1 VSVDEPTRT
10 VVVHC
15 PHWPVVAAALAA
27 GSAGDPVARLVGG
40 PVGGPAA
47 TVVVRANRVV
57 AASTG
62 ARGAGVAVGMRR
74 REAQRRCPHVVVLA
88 HDPDRDARC
97 FEPVAAAFDVLTPG
111 VEVSVPGTLAFA
123 TRGPSRYVGG
133 DHALAERTGWIAT
146 GATRGAEVGV
156 GVADG
161 AFAALLAARR
171 AGRGG
176 QPLVVAPGE
185 SPAFLAP
192 LPVAALTRAALDR
205 PVAADLTDLFTRLG
219 LRTLG
224 QVAALDG
231 ADLLGRFGEVG
242 VLVHRLARGLD
253 PRPLQARRPA
263 PELQVTR
270 EIDPPAEQADRAA
283 FVARV
288 LAGEL
293 HERLAAGGLACT
305 RVLVEAETDHGEILA
320 RYWRHEGALT
330 PAALTDRVR
339 WQLDGWLTGS
349 AAVRPTA
356 GIVRL
361 TLVPVEVV
369 AARGRQLGFWGGETL
384 VDERILRAVAR
395 LQGTLGAGSVRVAEI
410 RGGRSPADRV
420 VRVPV
425 EAVDLTAPRP
435 AAHLVAGPGA
445 RSRPGVGAGR
455 PRTGGGGRCRGSSGG
470 RHRPGRGHRATGPAH
485 PPRSPIPVGDG
496 VGRPVAGGGALVG
509 PGPPPAPGPL
519 PTGRRHRHRPPR
531 RHRGRSLVAR
541 SRLRLTQSTRPPS
554 RRRPGA
560 PGPRS
565 AGRVTRQTR
574 WTVPPRSC
582 VRAGGWWRPRCTG
595 DGR

>member
-1 VSVDEPTRT
+1 VNGDEPTRT

-15 PHWPVVAAALAA
+15 PNWPVVAAGLA
-27 GSAGDPVARLVGG
+27 GSSAGSSSGSSSGSSAGSSGADV
-40 PVGGPAA
+40 GPAVA

-57 AASTG
+57 AASAG

-74 REAQRRCPHVVVLA
+74 REAQRRCPHVAVLA

-146 GATRGAEVGV
+146 GATGGAEVGV

-171 AGRGG
+171 AVRRGE
-176 QPLVVAPGE
+176 PVVVAPGG
-185 SPAFLAP
+185 SPDFLAP
-192 LPVAALTRAALDR
+192 LPVAALTQAALDI
-205 PVAADLTDLFTRLG
+205 PVPADLTDLFARLG

-242 VLVHRLARGLD
+242 ALVHRLARGLD

-320 RYWRHEGALT
+320 RHWRHEGRPHPGRAHR
-330 PAALTDRVR
+330 PGPVADR
-339 WQLDGWLTGS
+339 
-349 AAVRPTA
+349 
-356 GIVRL
+356 RL
-361 TLVPVEVV
+361 
-369 AARGRQLGFWGGETL
+369 AHRQRGRSAHG
-384 VDERILRAVAR
+384 RHRA
-395 LQGTLGAGSVRVAEI
+395 
-410 RGGRSPADRV
+410 P
-420 VRVPV
+420 
-425 EAVDLTAPRP
+425 
-435 AAHLVAGPGA
+435 HPGA
-445 RSRPGVGAGR
+445 
-455 PRTGGGGRCRGSSGG
+455 GGGGGGPGSSARVLG
-470 RHRPGRGHRATGPAH
+470 R
-485 PPRSPIPVGDG
+485 
-496 VGRPVAGGGALVG
+496 
-509 PGPPPAPGPL
+509 
-519 PTGRRHRHRPPR
+519 
-531 RHRGRSLVAR
+531 
-541 SRLRLTQSTRPPS
+541 
-554 RRRPGA
+554 
-560 PGPRS
+560 
-565 AGRVTRQTR
+565 
-574 WTVPPRSC
+574 
-582 VRAGGWWRPRCTG
+582 
-595 DGR
+595 